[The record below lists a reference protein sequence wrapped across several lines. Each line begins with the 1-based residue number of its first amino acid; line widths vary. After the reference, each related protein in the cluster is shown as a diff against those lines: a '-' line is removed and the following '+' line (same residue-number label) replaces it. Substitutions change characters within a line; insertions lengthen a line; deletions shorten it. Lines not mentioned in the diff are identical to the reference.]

1 LDFRILDASAF
12 YAGVP
17 FRSSSDCY
25 TTSLVYDEIKHIKKN
40 HDALGTL
47 LETNRLKIREPD
59 KISMEVA
66 VKMAK
71 VTGDFQQLSKQDI
84 SIIALCIEMKGEIIS
99 DDFAI
104 SNVAKNLGLKVSPI
118 MTKGIEDVGRWVHY
132 CPGCRINHT
141 SGKECPMCGT
151 PLKRKLHKGKS
162 LSAPL
167 NERTIT

>member
-1 LDFRILDASAF
+1 MDFRILDASAF

-47 LETNRLKIREPD
+47 LETNRLKIREPN
-59 KISMEVA
+59 KESIEVA
-66 VKMAK
+66 TKAAK
-71 VTGDFQQLSKQDI
+71 DTGDFQQLSKQDI

-104 SNVAKNLGLKVSPI
+104 SNVAKNFGLKVSPI
-118 MTKGIEDVGRWVHY
+118 MTKGIEDIGKWVHY
-132 CPGCRINHT
+132 CPGCRTNHT

-151 PLKRKLHKGKS
+151 PLKRKLFKGKS
-162 LSAPL
+162 LSLPL
-167 NERTIT
+167 NE